1 MMALGL
7 YHVLRAVA
15 NVICIDS
22 FGMVWHVFYE
32 NFLPM
37 DWDTHHSMMALGLF
51 HVLRAVANILDSF
64 DKVAKRQEIIKD
76 GLTLSKPAYPRDSIP

>member
-1 MMALGL
+1 MRQSIGKI
-7 YHVLRAVA
+7 LR
-15 NVICIDS
+15 NDYLMLIMGIVICIDS

-37 DWDTHHSMMALGLF
+37 NWDTHHSMMALGLF

-76 GLTLSKPAYPRDSIP
+76 SIPIKEEV